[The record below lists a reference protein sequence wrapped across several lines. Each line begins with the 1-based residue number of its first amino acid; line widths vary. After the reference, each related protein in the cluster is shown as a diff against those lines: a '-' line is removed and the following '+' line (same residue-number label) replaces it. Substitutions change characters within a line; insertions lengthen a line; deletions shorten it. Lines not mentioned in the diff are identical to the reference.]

1 MCYLCN
7 FERSIFTINNGK
19 IRNQIEKEYKR
30 FKETGLTLSDFYQTT
45 IAIAKQ
51 NTNTKSNLFSLERFK
66 ITYPRI
72 CIIFGDRHGYFI
84 DCNYELLKS
93 RDPIKIQIN
102 SLTNLLDLSPFD
114 LVSGYHGIVNIYKIK
129 QIKNKHGKELLVGV
143 RHHGVPGLTPKAAVN
158 IAVDTWPPTETFWL
172 PSSNLIQ
179 NRFFCKTK
187 KCGFSSDRT
196 DHLKTHEEK
205 CTGIQEII
213 PKQTLYGLK
222 DDCHTKLK
230 KIFNMDIPN
239 QNHLAVYDIE
249 TFNNGKHLIVVS
261 IAVASTLD
269 DPKYFQR
276 INDDPE
282 SGYLLVKQFMEY
294 LLFLQKKL
302 VYKQTW
308 VEEEVSYLKEENES
322 SNLVSLNVLR
332 ELTNF
337 LKSYNTLKCFGFNAR

>member
-1 MCYLCN
+1 M
-7 FERSIFTINNGK
+7 
-19 IRNQIEKEYKR
+19 
-30 FKETGLTLSDFYQTT
+30 D
-45 IAIAKQ
+45 
-51 NTNTKSNLFSLERFK
+51 NLR
-66 ITYPRI
+66 
-72 CIIFGDRHGYFI
+72 
-84 DCNYELLKS
+84 
-93 RDPIKIQIN
+93 
-102 SLTNLLDLSPFD
+102 
-114 LVSGYHGIVNIYKIK
+114 
-129 QIKNKHGKELLVGV
+129 
-143 RHHGVPGLTPKAAVN
+143 
-158 IAVDTWPPTETFWL
+158 
-172 PSSNLIQ
+172 
-179 NRFFCKTK
+179 
-187 KCGFSSDRT
+187 
-196 DHLKTHEEK
+196 THEEK

-282 SGYLLVKQFMEY
+282 SGYLLVKEFMQY

-308 VEEEVSYLKEENES
+308 VMEEVSYLEQENES

-332 ELTNF
+332 ELMNF